1 MMIGLIILAS
11 MIIPFIVGLFF
22 IKRPAKSSRQ
32 LEFERLLAIYDLK
45 TIEHNINKEK
55 TCKQKTIQKLC

>member
-1 MMIGLIILAS
+1 

>member
-1 MMIGLIILAS
+1 MIGLIILAC
-11 MIIPFIVGLFF
+11 MLITFIVGLFF

-45 TIEHNINKEK
+45 TIKENKY
-55 TCKQKTIQKLC
+55 IS